1 MNDQEPIKNIYDL
14 YDKRFSHIEQFMG
27 KGGFVM
33 EQDVFELVL
42 KNSDIDSYGNIV
54 QGGSVV
60 GKVSGEPRHSGKI
73 FKGMNR
79 KQRRTERATK
89 KSKIEKGVEDVK

>member
-1 MNDQEPIKNIYDL
+1 MSDQEPIRNIDDL
-14 YDKRFSHIEQFMG
+14 YDRRFLHTEQFMG

-33 EQDVFELVL
+33 EQDIFELIL
-42 KNSDIDSYGNIV
+42 KNPDVDSYGNFIQV
-54 QGGSVV
+54 GSVMGTV
-60 GKVSGEPRHSGKI
+60 AGEPRHSGNV

-89 KSKIEKGVEDVK
+89 KVKK